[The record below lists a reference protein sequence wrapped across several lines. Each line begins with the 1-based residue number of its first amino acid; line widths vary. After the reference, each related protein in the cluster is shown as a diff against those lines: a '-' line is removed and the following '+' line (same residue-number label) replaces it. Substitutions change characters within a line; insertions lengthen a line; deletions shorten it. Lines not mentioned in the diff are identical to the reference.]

1 MEEGFRIFFQG
12 ETVENP
18 VVLEAFPGIGLVGG
32 IASTFMIDKLNMEFK
47 GHITSKFLPP
57 VAMLKEG
64 LAYPPLRI
72 YTWRNIILLHS
83 DVPIH
88 PHIVHDLS
96 RSIAKWS
103 REIGAEKVISLAGV
117 AMPFSTT
124 KIYGAANTPELLEFL
139 RGYGVEIL
147 QEGAIGGVS
156 GQLLLECSIQKVP
169 ALSLLAETSG
179 MNPDPR
185 ASAELLKVLSKMLDF
200 EIDVTPLIEEAESI
214 EAKMEELAKQ
224 TREMKKEVKELPMFY

>member
-1 MEEGFRIFFQG
+1 MEEGFKIVFQG
-12 ETVENP
+12 ETGENP

-47 GHITSKFLPP
+47 GYIASKFLPP
-57 VAMLKEG
+57 VAMLRGG
-64 LAYPPLRI
+64 LVYPPLRI
-72 YTWRNIILLHS
+72 YTWRNLILLHS

-88 PHIVHDLS
+88 PHVVHDLS
-96 RSIAKWS
+96 RSIAMWS
-103 REIGAEKVISLAGV
+103 RNIGAEKVISVAGV

-124 KIYGAANTPELLEFL
+124 KIYGAANTPELLHFL
-139 RGYGVEIL
+139 KEHGVEIL

-156 GQLLLECSIQKVP
+156 GQLLLDCSAQKVP

-185 ASAELLKVLSKMLDF
+185 ASAELLKLLSRMLEF

-224 TREMKKEVKELPMFY
+224 TREIKEKAKDIPMFY